1 MREEIYF
8 VSPHNNNMPFFI
20 NIAGVSYCDGS
31 YHITRRR
38 SPVFCMEY
46 VYDGYG
52 TVSCGGTICHPKAND
67 IYMLPY
73 GKDHDYY
80 SDSQTPWKKI
90 WFNAAGPLID
100 AVLNSYA
107 MSQTV
112 YFPNAG
118 RKQYFEKIVEISK
131 SGLNAED
138 KNFECA
144 VLFHKLIISL
154 YSQYLLPSSENLN
167 DAMRMRN
174 YIDANISRQI
184 TVDELA
190 SLIFKSRSQA
200 IRIFKKEYGKTPYD
214 YLLESRIK
222 QSKILLKN
230 TNLLIKEIAFK
241 VGFADEHYFSD
252 LFKRKCGTTAIQYR
266 NEK

>member
-1 MREEIYF
+1 M
-8 VSPHNNNMPFFI
+8 
-20 NIAGVSYCDGS
+20 
-31 YHITRRR
+31 
-38 SPVFCMEY
+38 
-46 VYDGYG
+46 
-52 TVSCGGTICHPKAND
+52 
-67 IYMLPY
+67 
-73 GKDHDYY
+73 
-80 SDSQTPWKKI
+80 
-90 WFNAAGPLID
+90 
-100 AVLNSYA
+100 
-107 MSQTV
+107 
-112 YFPNAG
+112 
-118 RKQYFEKIVEISK
+118 
-131 SGLNAED
+131 
-138 KNFECA
+138 
-144 VLFHKLIISL
+144 FHKLIISL

-252 LFKRKCGTTAIQYR
+252 LFKRKCGTTAMQYR

>member
-1 MREEIYF
+1 MITGVEASGSICSIEKSS
-8 VSPHNNNMPFFI
+8 VAI
-20 NIAGVSYCDGS
+20 NSV
-31 YHITRRR
+31 
-38 SPVFCMEY
+38 
-46 VYDGYG
+46 
-52 TVSCGGTICHPKAND
+52 
-67 IYMLPY
+67 
-73 GKDHDYY
+73 
-80 SDSQTPWKKI
+80 
-90 WFNAAGPLID
+90 LI
-100 AVLNSYA
+100 S
-107 MSQTV
+107 
-112 YFPNAG
+112 
-118 RKQYFEKIVEISK
+118 
-131 SGLNAED
+131 ED

-222 QSKILLKN
+222 RPVSAVKSSARSECLRRASSLR
-230 TNLLIKEIAFK
+230 K
-241 VGFADEHYFSD
+241 VVKSV
-252 LFKRKCGTTAIQYR
+252 RSPRRTP
-266 NEK
+266 